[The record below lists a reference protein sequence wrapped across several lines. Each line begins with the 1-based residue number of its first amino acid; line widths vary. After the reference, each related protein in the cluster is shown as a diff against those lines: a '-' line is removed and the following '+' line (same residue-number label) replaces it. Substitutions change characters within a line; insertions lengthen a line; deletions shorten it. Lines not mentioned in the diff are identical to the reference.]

1 VSRDSSTSRLD
12 AAVVAQIKANADLS
26 AIGDNDVKI
35 EASLLSKLCEMLLEP
50 PYTVSESG
58 KDNRGDQA
66 DPATGG
72 SSPGDPRPSSSDK
85 NERVSTHWAGCGMAG
100 ERHYECLKREHRE
113 AMAYALRL
121 AEAIHAQHYSEVTD
135 WKPLDTTIG
144 LLTQIDNMV
153 SGLTRSAELSVPENE
168 ADWVYAFDAKMALS
182 EAISERNQEK
192 YQAALTRLI
201 PSHEQ
206 PIDIEERIRWH
217 KSEARRLTL
226 ESIRGGQPSD
236 IGEQV

>member
-58 KDNRGDQA
+58 
-66 DPATGG
+66 
-72 SSPGDPRPSSSDK
+72 
-85 NERVSTHWAGCGMAG
+85 
-100 ERHYECLKREHRE
+100 L
-113 AMAYALRL
+113 
-121 AEAIHAQHYSEVTD
+121 
-135 WKPLDTTIG
+135 
-144 LLTQIDNMV
+144 
-153 SGLTRSAELSVPENE
+153 
-168 ADWVYAFDAKMALS
+168 
-182 EAISERNQEK
+182 NQ
-192 YQAALTRLI
+192 
-201 PSHEQ
+201 SHEQ

-236 IGEQV
+236 IVVDASPSGDSHEAD